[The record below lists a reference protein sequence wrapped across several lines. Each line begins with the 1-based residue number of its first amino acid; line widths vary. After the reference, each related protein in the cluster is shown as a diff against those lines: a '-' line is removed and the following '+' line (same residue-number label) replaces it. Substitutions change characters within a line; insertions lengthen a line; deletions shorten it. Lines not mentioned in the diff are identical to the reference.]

1 MSRSEMAGED
11 SDCIGL
17 LRAADAGYTGT
28 GQIVVNAPKERVDLT
43 KFTDTSEFRFDG
55 VFTESATNEQVY
67 RRTAARLIECVF
79 RGGKATCFAYGQTG
93 SGKTFT
99 MLGSGLTKHRRKTA
113 LPGGESPGLYV
124 MAAEDIFRH
133 VQSPAHAH
141 LHVTI
146 AFFEIYGGGKI
157 FDLLNG
163 RKKLRCLEDANG
175 SAVVVGLKRLR
186 VDSTKKLLRY
196 IERGNAERS
205 TGTTAANSD
214 SSRSHAI
221 MQIGLQRNGVD
232 GSDGL
237 AGQVRRERAAT
248 LFIAHLHTHTHTFLT
263 PHTHHLLLF
272 LFLPPALVR

>member
-1 MSRSEMAGED
+1 MARIQVMVRKRPMSRREIGGGD

-17 LRAADAGYTGT
+17 VDAADAGFAGT

-43 KFTDTSEFRFDG
+43 KFTDISAFRFDG
-55 VFTESATNEQVY
+55 VFTERATNEEVY
-67 RRTAARLIECVF
+67 RRSAAGLIDCVF
-79 RGGKATCFAYGQTG
+79 RGGKSTCFAYGQTG

-124 MAAEDIFRH
+124 MAAEDIFQR
-133 VQSPAHAH
+133 VRTARNAH

-157 FDLLNG
+157 FDLLNA

-186 VDSTKKLLRY
+186 VDSTDALLRY
-196 IERGNAERS
+196 IERGNACRS

-221 MQIGLQRNGVD
+221 MQIGLQRN
-232 GSDGL
+232 SDSKTSGL
-237 AGQVRRERAAT
+237 AGQVRAT
-248 LFIAHLHTHTHTFLT
+248 LAESLRCSLHLRQRLR
-263 PHTHHLLLF
+263 LRLN
-272 LFLPPALVR
+272 R